1 MAIEI
6 VAFSGSVR
14 PDNYSDKAL
23 AIVVDELEQHPNV
36 VIHQIDLGKINFPLP
51 GRPLQDPLVKEIQ
64 QLLRNATGVVI
75 ATPEYH
81 GTFSSLI
88 KLAIENLGYP
98 NALKGKPVALL
109 GVAGGRIGAI
119 KSLEHLRSVGSHVG
133 ALILPSLISLDRVRD
148 RFDRN
153 GLPADNETE
162 TLLRG
167 LANTLLD
174 YLKTAVCPKYV
185 LEEFMRE
192 GAEQAV

>member
-14 PDNYSDKAL
+14 PGNYTDKAL

-36 VIHQIDLGKINFPLP
+36 IVHRIDLGKIKFPLP
-51 GRPLQDPLVKEIQ
+51 GRQLQDPLVKEFQ
-64 QLLRNATGVVI
+64 QIVRNATGVII

-109 GVAGGRIGAI
+109 GVASGRIGAI

-133 ALILPSLISLDRVRD
+133 ALILPSLISLDRVRE
-148 RFDRN
+148 RFDSN
-153 GLPADNETE
+153 GLTADNETE

-174 YLKTAVCPKYV
+174 YIKTAVCPKYV
-185 LEEFMRE
+185 LEELMRE
-192 GAEQAV
+192 GTEQAV